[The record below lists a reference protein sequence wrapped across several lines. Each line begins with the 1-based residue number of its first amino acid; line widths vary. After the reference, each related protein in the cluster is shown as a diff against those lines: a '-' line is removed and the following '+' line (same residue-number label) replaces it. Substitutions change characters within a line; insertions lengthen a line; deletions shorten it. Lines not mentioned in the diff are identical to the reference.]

1 MTNLK
6 KVLGTLQP
14 VLTDGG
20 VSLKLQ
26 IVDAENVLCVM
37 SEGSTQLKIKAT
49 ITQWQAMFNE
59 MNLWETLPCE
69 KD

>member
-14 VLTDGG
+14 VLTDGD
-20 VSLKLQ
+20 VTFKMQ
-26 IVDAENVLCVM
+26 KTEAENVLCTA
-37 SEGSTQLKIKAT
+37 TQGNKTISITAT
-49 ITQWQAMFNE
+49 RTQWQAMFNE
-59 MNLWETLPCE
+59 MDIWETLPCE